1 MNDIN
6 QRLEKLEKEILKV
19 QARNKRVEADKAWE
33 TSIVRKIVLLVITYF
48 SAAVFMYA
56 IEIKDFWLNA
66 FIPTGGFLIST
77 LTIPFFKKLWIAKV
91 YKR

>member
-33 TSIVRKIVLLVITYF
+33 TSIARMLLIAVLTYTTTTILLF
-48 SAAVFMYA
+48 A
-56 IEIKDFWLNA
+56 INDKNF
-66 FIPTGGFLIST
+66 FINGIIATIGFFIST
-77 LTIPFFKKLWIAKV
+77 ITIPFIKKLWIAKV